1 LLSIRDDSVC
11 KGARGGYYSPLPATY
26 WSTSSAF
33 AVWWCA
39 TLRAMAEAIDNGIW
53 KLLSKKER
61 NAFKRD
67 EVPDALNEVK
77 CLVVASQWTKVDL
90 YNMFIYLLDPEE
102 EDMVRNRNERL

>member
-1 LLSIRDDSVC
+1 MAIYS

-39 TLRAMAEAIDNGIW
+39 TLRAKNEAIVNGIW
-53 KLLSKKER
+53 RLLSNKVQ
-61 NAFKRD
+61 FKRD
-67 EVPDALNEVK
+67 KVPDALNEVK

-90 YNMFIYLLDPEE
+90 YNMFIYILDSEE